1 MNNKSLRE
9 KAVIAVV
16 VVLALYAMAVVLW
29 FVSQQD
35 AWKRAAKVYAGAK
48 KTYESERKLIGERQ
62 KWNDAYEEEK
72 AQMPTFAFGKA
83 TDTTWLQKLD
93 ELAEKHHISISQ
105 RQPGKE
111 VEKGDVL
118 ELQIEVRNWEGA
130 LESLV
135 KFMHELENT
144 SDNICLDLFLE
155 LVRTFLTLCKYDSCL
170 NNLSSY
176 GIGCCS
182 NRTLEYIRQLHKYR
196 LNLKRSDTVTAGL
209 NQVIGT
215 SNIPEISF
223 LITVSS
229 ITCMVCTVMPYLK
242 SLLIVTVVAS
252 KQTTGNLL
260 ISLNYDLAYFT
271 DTSAGSVRKL
281 DINIIH
287 R

>member
-29 FVSQQD
+29 FASQQD

-144 SDNICLDLFLE
+144 SEGMFDVGYLNFKPSSKKGYM
-155 LVRTFLTLCKYDSCL
+155 RGSFTLTC
-170 NNLSSY
+170 
-176 GIGCCS
+176 
-182 NRTLEYIRQLHKYR
+182 
-196 LNLKRSDTVTAGL
+196 
-209 NQVIGT
+209 
-215 SNIPEISF
+215 
-223 LITVSS
+223 
-229 ITCMVCTVMPYLK
+229 
-242 SLLIVTVVAS
+242 
-252 KQTTGNLL
+252 
-260 ISLNYDLAYFT
+260 AYMRE
-271 DTSAGSVRKL
+271 D
-281 DINIIH
+281 
-287 R
+287 